1 MKNTLL
7 FAFLLLALAAC
18 KKHTEFSGQVLSSA
32 DRTPVEGAR
41 ISLVF
46 FVGLE
51 GGISETV
58 ASDEMFT
65 DSTGDYLVSCEVKSY
80 DGGNF
85 LVEKGGFIKFQKL
98 AYKGDCEQ
106 VDIILD
112 PLDAWLGLEIE
123 NSRDTTIM
131 CYALITGVVYQGL
144 GDRFPGGQGPYEI
157 PAHSSRY
164 IGTQKVPGGYDLEV
178 LWNDERIKSLKEGS
192 NRTPVFCPRNDTTV
206 VKVVF

>member
-1 MKNTLL
+1 MKHLLALTL
-7 FAFLLLALAAC
+7 LLLALSAC
-18 KKHTEFSGQVLSSA
+18 KKHTEYSGQVLSSA
-32 DRTPVEGAR
+32 DGRPVAGAR
-41 ISLVF
+41 VRLVF
-46 FVGLE
+46 
-51 GGISETV
+51 GISTGPGESELS
-58 ASDEMFT
+58 ASDEMTT
-65 DSTGDYLVSCEVKSY
+65 DSSGAYLVSCEVKRY
-80 DGGNF
+80 DTRNF
-85 LVEKGGFIKFQKL
+85 LAEKEGFIKFQKL
-98 AYKGDCEQ
+98 PETNNCEKL
-106 VDIILD
+106 DIILD
-112 PLDAWLGLEIE
+112 PLDAWLGLEVE